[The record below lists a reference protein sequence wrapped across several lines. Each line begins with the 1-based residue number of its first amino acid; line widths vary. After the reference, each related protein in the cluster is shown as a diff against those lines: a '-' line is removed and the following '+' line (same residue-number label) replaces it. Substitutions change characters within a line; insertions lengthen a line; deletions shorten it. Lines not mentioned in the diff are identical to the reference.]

1 MNANAPASQTEG
13 FPIGLSVDSEEFRT
27 SSHRIAQ
34 FARSVDDE
42 NPHHLAGEFA
52 PPVFSHVPVMQSMVA
67 ILDRVTNGFA
77 LHGEHDF
84 IFHAP
89 IVPAL
94 RLFTVSTLVGV
105 RGTKPGTTFIVR
117 SETSTHDGKP
127 VVTQFSTCL
136 VRGAAPENSYGEAAP
151 ARPTSARGA
160 AAVVSHFA
168 LTPDQTRRYADAARD
183 YSAYTIDPAA
193 AAKVGYAAP
202 LVHGMLTLSLAARAI
217 VDDHCGGETPRLKRL
232 GCRFASPL
240 LLTPGQTLKVEHW
253 NGPGGPVGFEASDK
267 DGNIVIKNGYAEVSK

>member
-1 MNANAPASQTEG
+1 MNANAPVSRGET
-13 FPIGLSVDSEEFRT
+13 FPIGLTRDSEEFRT

-34 FARSVDDE
+34 FAKSVDDE
-42 NPHHLAGEFA
+42 NPHHLAGKFA
-52 PPVFSHVPVMQSMVA
+52 PPVFSHVPVMQSMVE
-67 ILDRVTNGFA
+67 ILEQVTGGFA

-84 IFHAP
+84 IFHTP
-89 IVPAL
+89 IVPAQ
-94 RLFTVSTLVGV
+94 RLFTVSTLVGI
-105 RGTKPGTTFIVR
+105 GATKPGTTFIVR
-117 SETSTHDGKP
+117 SDTRTHDGKP
-127 VVTQFSTCL
+127 VITQYSTCL
-136 VRGAAPENSYGEAAP
+136 VRGGAPAQSHGEAVP

-160 AAVVSHFA
+160 AAVVSRYA

-232 GCRFASPL
+232 GCRFAAPL

-253 NGPGGPVGFEASDK
+253 NGPGGPIGFEASDK